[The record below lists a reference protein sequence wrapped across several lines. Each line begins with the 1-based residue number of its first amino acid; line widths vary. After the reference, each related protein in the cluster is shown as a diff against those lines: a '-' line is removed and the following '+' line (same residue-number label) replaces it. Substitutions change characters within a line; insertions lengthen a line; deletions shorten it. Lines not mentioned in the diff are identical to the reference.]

1 MIKFPDTKKLTHFVS
16 NVTSVSNKTLQS
28 EMVKK
33 TISVAGTSSKK
44 VSSFTHI
51 ASGKVME
58 GGKKIVKSEKTQKA
72 ISYLGASSKEV
83 ISESRKIASTVV
95 FNVSIVAFLFFS
107 VNTIFIIYGI
117 WIVLTNFAFLNLLL
131 MLGLI
136 IGGLAFSFLAAY
148 RCYKYAQF
156 KIGLGIYHLF
166 AAFFK
171 SLIKTSISEIE
182 NHGSEKM
189 KKMKIQQLLKKNGN
203 AQLQSS
209 NFKVPGIIRK
219 PIMILFEFIPFGD
232 IIVEIIEESKRKAA
246 GNIEDQV
253 MNRVDTFVSTLTLQ
267 KKFTNFIVMI
277 LIVNII
283 VMSCLVNWM

>member
-1 MIKFPDTKKLTHFVS
+1 MIKFPDTKKLRNFVS
-16 NVTSVSNKTLQS
+16 NVNAVSNKTMAS

-51 ASGKVME
+51 ASCKVME
-58 GGKKIVKSEKTQKA
+58 GSEKIVKSEKTQNA

-83 ISESRKIASTVV
+83 ISESRKIASNVV

-107 VNTIFIIYGI
+107 VNTIFMIYGI

-131 MLGLI
+131 MLVLV
-136 IGGLAFSFLAAY
+136 IGGLAFSLFAAH
-148 RCYKYAQF
+148 RCYKYAQL

-171 SLIKTSISEIE
+171 NLINTSISEIE
-182 NHGSEKM
+182 NHGSKKI
-189 KKMKIQQLLKKNGN
+189 KKMQIQQLLKKNGN

-253 MNRVDTFVSTLTLQ
+253 MNRVDIFVSTLTPQ
-267 KKFTNFIVMI
+267 KKFTNFIVMT